1 MRYWDVFPKYIRM
14 TKPLNPEGFLPVP
27 ISVRGTPLGMPIFE
41 VSNPEVATVDA
52 DGNVM
57 PGPSTG
63 STTIMVYDE
72 PEKKSVRHV
81 QVQVLKAPSVA
92 P

>member
-27 ISVRGTPLGMPIFE
+27 ISIRGTPLGTPIFE

-57 PGPSTG
+57 PGATREHFDPVFG
-63 STTIMVYDE
+63 ALQ
-72 PEKKSVRHV
+72 VRV
-81 QVQVLKAPSVA
+81 RIAAGFNSSP
-92 P
+92 